1 MLNVLSTYAL
11 IMANMKSVAK
21 QEKGSQA
28 GTSLKTI
35 KVQWNYLYK
44 ANSYS

>member
-1 MLNVLSTYAL
+1 MLNVLSTCAL

-28 GTSLKTI
+28 GTQHI
-35 KVQWNYLYK
+35 KVQWNYLNK
-44 ANSYS
+44 ANPNF